1 MDISQIIG
9 SQSNLKKSQSYPGP
23 TELNKIDY
31 VSIYQQ
37 WMSHSGGG
45 WFVMNVEK
53 TASLFQLF
61 PGMI

>member
-9 SQSNLKKSQSYPGP
+9 SQGNLKKVSYPGP

-37 WMSHSGGG
+37 RMSHSRGS
-45 WFVMNVEK
+45 WFVMNVKK
-53 TASLFQLF
+53 TANLF
-61 PGMI
+61 